1 MTFTEND
8 LIFPSKKIYEN
19 IKNIDNTILSLLYTK
34 DPYFEECILISCS
47 EMRNSINKFN
57 KALDQVEN
65 SINTIKKVKISE
77 TEPYSF
83 ISEFPAISQFY
94 IEASVLENMTKT
106 PIQKRFYDLAI
117 KLWDLRVRPNKN

>member
-1 MTFTEND
+1 MFSQA
-8 LIFPSKKIYEN
+8 I
-19 IKNIDNTILSLLYTK
+19 
-34 DPYFEECILISCS
+34 
-47 EMRNSINKFN
+47 
-57 KALDQVEN
+57 DQVEN

-83 ISEFPAISQFY
+83 INEFPAISQFY

-117 KLWDLRVRPNKN
+117 RLWDLGVRPNKD

>member
-1 MTFTEND
+1 MTFTESD
-8 LIFPSKKIYEN
+8 IIFPSKKIYEN
-19 IKNIDNTILSLLYTK
+19 VKKIDNTILSLLYTK
-34 DPYFEECILISCS
+34 APYFKECILVSCS
-47 EMRNSINKFN
+47 EMRNSINEFN

-94 IEASVLENMTKT
+94 IEESVLENMTKT

-117 KLWDLRVRPNKN
+117 KLWDLGVRPKKD

>member
-1 MTFTEND
+1 
-8 LIFPSKKIYEN
+8 
-19 IKNIDNTILSLLYTK
+19 
-34 DPYFEECILISCS
+34 
-47 EMRNSINKFN
+47 MRNSINKFN

-83 ISEFPAISQFY
+83 INEFPAISQFY

-106 PIQKRFYDLAI
+106 PIQKRFYHLAI
-117 KLWDLRVRPNKN
+117 KFWDLGVRPNKD

>member
-1 MTFTEND
+1 MTFTESD
-8 LIFPSKKIYEN
+8 IIFPSKKNYAN

-34 DPYFEECILISCS
+34 APYFEECILISCS

-94 IEASVLENMTKT
+94 IEASVLENMNKT